1 MSTLIIAIDTIL
13 MVIWV
18 LYIFISFV
26 NRRWN
31 NFLYGVSLV
40 LLIISKIPFIPFI
53 ILLISIIILH
63 RYIAKK
69 ELESQTEED
78 TKQNQ

>member
-1 MSTLIIAIDTIL
+1 MSTLITAIDVIL

-31 NFLYGVSLV
+31 NFLYATCIV
-40 LLIISKIPFIPFI
+40 LLIISKIPLVPFVC
-53 ILLISIIILH
+53 LLVCLIILH
-63 RYIAKK
+63 KYIAKK
-69 ELESQTEED
+69 EKEESEKESD
-78 TKQNQ
+78 

>member
-1 MSTLIIAIDTIL
+1 MSTLITAIDVIL
-13 MVIWV
+13 MVIWA

-31 NFLYGVSLV
+31 NFLYGTCIV
-40 LLIISKIPFIPFI
+40 LLILSKIPLIPFI
-53 ILLISIIILH
+53 FLLISIIILH

-69 ELESQTEED
+69 ELESRDEED
-78 TKQNQ
+78 TKQN